1 MTWSEEVSNKS
12 PGRGMQLEKGSM
24 WIPNRWISR
33 VCIFALPMLIGGA
46 TVLSAQEAAETFQ
59 TTCIGCHT
67 IGGGNLVGPDLKNVE
82 DRQGRDWL
90 VSFIVDPAGML
101 NSGDAYAQKILQE
114 SNGVPMPPVPG
125 MTAKKAE
132 ALLDL
137 IARESAL
144 EQSVFSGVEVSE
156 EPFTP
161 EDIADGEAYFLG
173 IKKFESGAPACISC
187 HSVGSMGGLGGGQLG
202 VDLTKVYERL
212 DGRKALASWLV
223 APATET
229 MRPVFASQALNSEEI
244 TPLVAFFEDAAKQ
257 EEVSAAGP
265 RMMFLLFGLGGAVLM
280 FFVAHSI
287 WSKRFRGV
295 RRSLVEGKK

>member
-1 MTWSEEVSNKS
+1 
-12 PGRGMQLEKGSM
+12 
-24 WIPNRWISR
+24 
-33 VCIFALPMLIGGA
+33 MLIGGA

-67 IGGGNLVGPDLKNVE
+67 IGGGKLVGPDLKNVE
-82 DRQGRDWL
+82 DRRDRDWL

-101 NSGDAYAQKILQE
+101 NSGDAYAAQILAE

-137 IARESAL
+137 IARESAA
-144 EQSVFSGVEVSE
+144 ETSAFSGIEVSE

-161 EDIADGEAYFLG
+161 EDIANGQAYFLG
-173 IKKFESGAPACISC
+173 LKKFQNGAPACISC
-187 HSVGSMGGLGGGQLG
+187 HSVGSMDGLGGGQLG
-202 VDLTKVYERL
+202 VDLTKVYDRL

-223 APATET
+223 APATEI
-229 MRPVFASQALNSEEI
+229 MRPVFASQVLNSDEI
-244 TPLVAFFEDAAKQ
+244 TPLVAFFEDAAANQ
-257 EEVSAAGP
+257 EETSGAGP